1 MLHRILDGD
10 SYTAVSLMLVDI
22 DNEKGDWH
30 GLVADVVKTLSH
42 LPLVRPDQLSNLPI
56 RAMHNGSTIGAF
68 ESWEK
73 AITFIQSLSGIDMTE
88 LSLTFTTERI

>member
-1 MLHRILDGD
+1 MKQI
-10 SYTAVSLMLVDI
+10 STTQIAT
-22 DNEKGDWH
+22 
-30 GLVADVVKTLSH
+30 VKTALRSIDTTVRTADAVLLLDS
-42 LPLVRPDQLSNLPI
+42 LPDVGVPPAVDQLSNLPI

-73 AITFIQSLSGIDMTE
+73 AITFIQSLSGVDMTE